1 MFGHQQQE
9 KNSDQSLSGIATW
22 INSNQSLLRL
32 ATWSYIF
39 IILWDVIDS
48 HPPYVRADRTSQLQY
63 EVYGFILG
71 IPPLVLAAF
80 LLKNSPVKQ
89 ELQKVIPVPPLWA
102 MGFFLVICAITMKN
116 AFTLSLQF
124 FLPNDTFTRIVST
137 AIETAIP
144 FLKWG
149 GLGILAWAQL
159 QSLRQKILASETDE
173 NKIKS
178 QILYGLAVVLF
189 TVLIAYGTWREISGI
204 VEYWF

>member
-1 MFGHQQQE
+1 MFDHQQQG

-32 ATWSYIF
+32 AIWSYVF
-39 IILWDVIDS
+39 IILWDVITS
-48 HPPYVRADRTSQLQY
+48 HPPYARADSTSQFQY

-71 IPPLVLAAF
+71 LLPLVLAAF

-89 ELQKVIPVPPLWA
+89 ELQKVIPVSSLWA
-102 MGFFLVICAITMKN
+102 MGFFLVTCVITMKN

-124 FLPNDTFTRIVST
+124 FLPNDTFTRTVST
-137 AIETAIP
+137 TIETAIP

-159 QSLRQKILASETDE
+159 QSLRQKILAPETGV
-173 NKIKS
+173 NKMKS

-189 TVLIAYGTWREISGI
+189 TVLIAYIVWRDMSGI
-204 VEYWF
+204 VEY